1 MIYTIISIIILI
13 LVLILLSFLLIPLKL
28 SLYLNKQG
36 NETEGKFTLRFL
48 GITLFSRKIPED
60 KTDEKEEKEEKEE
73 KAEKKDK
80 FSLER
85 ILKILKLFKE
95 SLPYIYGLMTSIY
108 NAMTIEKFSV
118 NMNLGMESPADT
130 ALFTGYIWSFT
141 YPLNALTR
149 IDVNINPDFQRRV
162 LDGNFQMDIDIRL
175 IGIVVEVIRAYTKKP
190 VRELIREV
198 RQ

>member
-1 MIYTIISIIILI
+1 MIYAIISIIILI

-36 NETEGKFTLRFL
+36 TETGGKFTLRFL

-60 KTDEKEEKEEKEE
+60 KTDEKEEKEEKKE

-190 VRELIREV
+190 VRELIKEV

>member
-1 MIYTIISIIILI
+1 LIYIIISIIILI
-13 LVLILLSFLLIPLKL
+13 LVLILLSFLFIPLKL

-36 NETEGKFTLRFL
+36 NETEGKFTLRLL
-48 GITLFSRKIPED
+48 GIPLFSRKIPED
-60 KTDEKEEKEEKEE
+60 KTDEKEEKEE

-108 NAMTIEKFSV
+108 NAVTIEKFSV

-162 LDGNFQMDIDIRL
+162 LDGNIQMDVNIRL
-175 IGIVVEVIRAYTKKP
+175 IGIVVEAIKAYTKKP
-190 VRELIREV
+190 VRELIKEV

>member
-1 MIYTIISIIILI
+1 
-13 LVLILLSFLLIPLKL
+13 VLILLSFLFIPLKL

-60 KTDEKEEKEEKEE
+60 KTYEKEEKEE

-85 ILKILKLFKE
+85 LLKILKLFKE
-95 SLPYIYGLMTSIY
+95 SLPYIYGLVTSIY
-108 NAMTIEKFSV
+108 NAVTIEKFSV

-141 YPLNALTR
+141 YPLNALTQ
-149 IDVNINPDFQRRV
+149 IDVNINPDFQQRV
-162 LDGNFQMDIDIRL
+162 LDGDFQMDVNLRL
-175 IGIVVEVIRAYTKKP
+175 IGIVVEAIRAYTKKP
-190 VRELIREV
+190 VRELIKEV

>member
-1 MIYTIISIIILI
+1 
-13 LVLILLSFLLIPLKL
+13 VLILLSFLLIPLKL

-48 GITLFSRKIPED
+48 GIPLFSRKIPED
-60 KTDEKEEKEEKEE
+60 KTDEKEEKEE

-108 NAMTIEKFSV
+108 NAVTIEKFSV
-118 NMNLGMESPADT
+118 NSPADT

-162 LDGNFQMDIDIRL
+162 LDGNFQMDVNIRL
-175 IGIVVEVIRAYTKKP
+175 IGIVVEAIKAYTKKP
-190 VRELIREV
+190 VRELIKEV

>member
-1 MIYTIISIIILI
+1 MIYIIISIIILI
-13 LVLILLSFLLIPLKL
+13 LVLILLSFLFIPLKL

-60 KTDEKEEKEEKEE
+60 KTDEKEKKEEKEE

-108 NAMTIEKFSV
+108 NAVTIEKFSV

-162 LDGNFQMDIDIRL
+162 LDGNSQMDVNIRL
-175 IGIVVEVIRAYTKKP
+175 IGIVVEAIKAYTKKP
-190 VRELIREV
+190 VRELIKEV

>member
-1 MIYTIISIIILI
+1 M
-13 LVLILLSFLLIPLKL
+13 LILLSFLLIPLKL

-36 NETEGKFTLRFL
+36 TETGGKFTLRFL

-60 KTDEKEEKEEKEE
+60 KTDEKEEKEEKKE

-190 VRELIREV
+190 VRELIKEV

>member
-1 MIYTIISIIILI
+1 LIYIIISIIILI
-13 LVLILLSFLLIPLKL
+13 LVLILLSFLFIPLKL

-60 KTDEKEEKEEKEE
+60 KTYEKEEKEE

-85 ILKILKLFKE
+85 LLKILKLFKE
-95 SLPYIYGLMTSIY
+95 SLPYIYGLVTSIY
-108 NAMTIEKFSV
+108 NAVTIEKFSV

-141 YPLNALTR
+141 YPLNALTQ
-149 IDVNINPDFQRRV
+149 IDVNINPDFQQRV
-162 LDGNFQMDIDIRL
+162 LDGDFQMDVNLRL
-175 IGIVVEVIRAYTKKP
+175 IGIVVEAIRAYTKKP
-190 VRELIREV
+190 VRELIKEV

>member
-48 GITLFSRKIPED
+48 GIPLFSRKIPED
-60 KTDEKEEKEEKEE
+60 KTDEKEEKEE

-108 NAMTIEKFSV
+108 NAVTIEKFSV

-141 YPLNALTR
+141 YPLNALTQ
-149 IDVNINPDFQRRV
+149 IDVNINPDFQQRV
-162 LDGNFQMDIDIRL
+162 LDGDFQMDVNLRL
-175 IGIVVEVIRAYTKKP
+175 IGIVVEAIRAYTKKP
-190 VRELIREV
+190 VRELIKEV

>member
-1 MIYTIISIIILI
+1 LIYIIISIIILI
-13 LVLILLSFLLIPLKL
+13 LVLILLSFLFIPLKL

-60 KTDEKEEKEEKEE
+60 KTYEKEEKEE

-108 NAMTIEKFSV
+108 NAVTIEKFSV
-118 NMNLGMESPADT
+118 NMNLGMDSRADT

-141 YPLNALTR
+141 YALNALTR

-162 LDGNFQMDIDIRL
+162 LDGNFQMDVNIRL
-175 IGIVVEVIRAYTKKP
+175 IGIVVEAIKAYTKKP
-190 VRELIREV
+190 VRELIKEV

>member
-1 MIYTIISIIILI
+1 MIYIIISIIILI
-13 LVLILLSFLLIPLKL
+13 LVLILLSFLFIPLKL

-60 KTDEKEEKEEKEE
+60 KTYEKEEKEE

-85 ILKILKLFKE
+85 LLKILKLFKE
-95 SLPYIYGLMTSIY
+95 SLPYIYGLVTSIY
-108 NAMTIEKFSV
+108 NAVTIEKFSV

-141 YPLNALTR
+141 YPLNALTQ
-149 IDVNINPDFQRRV
+149 IDVNINPDFQQRV
-162 LDGNFQMDIDIRL
+162 LDGDFQMDVNLRL
-175 IGIVVEVIRAYTKKP
+175 IGIVVEAIRAYTKKP
-190 VRELIREV
+190 VRELIKEV